1 MGEEERKVTRR
12 IFAVVASVIALA
24 AAAPPDQTGTGAIS
38 GTIVDEAGQPQPG
51 AQLRCQK
58 LTEYTRDIRG
68 RMVLKEP
75 GFVRSVVAGSG
86 GKFALSDLP
95 PGRYHLCAVGGR
107 PNQVGSCEWGG
118 VAVIALA
125 TGENIQNVVRTVRE
139 GAVIT
144 LRVADP
150 NRRIVLPDSRGIA
163 PRQGRFSLEL
173 VSPTGSQRRAERI
186 SSSPVEHVFQITVP
200 KQWPM
205 RLFLDTDLRLTD
217 EAGKHL
223 EVRRPT
229 AQVISAAGR
238 DQLTVNL
245 LVP

>member
-1 MGEEERKVTRR
+1 MTRW
-12 IFAVVASVIALA
+12 IFAVVASVIASA
-24 AAAPPDQTGTGAIS
+24 AAAPPDQAGMGAIS
-38 GTIVDEAGQPQPG
+38 GTIVDEAGQPQSG

-58 LTEYTRDIRG
+58 LNEYTRDIRG

-75 GFVRSVVAGSG
+75 GFVRSVAAGPG
-86 GKFALSDLP
+86 GRFALSDLP
-95 PGRYHLCAVGGR
+95 PGRYQLCAAGVR

-118 VAVIALA
+118 VAVIELA
-125 TGENIQNVVRTVRE
+125 AGQKIQDVLRTVRE

-144 LRVADP
+144 LRVVDP
-150 NRRIVLPDSRGIA
+150 NRKIVLPDSRGVA

-186 SSSPVEHVFQITVP
+186 SSSPAEHVFQITVP

-205 RLFLDTDLRLTD
+205 RLFLDTDLKVTG
-217 EAGKHL
+217 EAGSLL
-223 EVRRPT
+223 ETRRPA

-238 DQLTVNL
+238 DQVTVNL